1 MAEKKKEFK
10 KPKTFTAD
18 SLIDLF
24 RAFCEEIEERDY
36 YTMPTQ
42 TAFCK
47 WLRDAYRETD
57 RKTIYNS
64 LNRYFPGIKSE
75 YDRILSDTVVNGVAK
90 GKYRDSIS
98 IFALKNWCKW
108 SDRQDIT
115 AAATVA
121 QVDDADKAMMDKI
134 SKRLGL

>member
-1 MAEKKKEFK
+1 MTDKKKEFK

-18 SLIDLF
+18 SLIDLVGE
-24 RAFCEEIEERDY
+24 FCAEIEDRDY

-42 TAFCK
+42 TAFCR
-47 WLRDAYRETD
+47 WLGNRYRATD

-64 LNRYFPGIKSE
+64 LNKYFPGLKSA
-75 YDRILSDTVVNGVAK
+75 YNQLLSDTVVNGVAK
-90 GKYRDSIS
+90 GAYRDSIS